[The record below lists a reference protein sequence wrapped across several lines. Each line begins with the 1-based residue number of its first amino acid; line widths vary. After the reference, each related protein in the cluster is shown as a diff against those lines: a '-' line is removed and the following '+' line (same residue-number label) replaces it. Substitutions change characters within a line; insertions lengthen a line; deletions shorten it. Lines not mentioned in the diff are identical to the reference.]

1 MYDELKNPDVTCKGL
16 FETGKFHVSCLRD
29 SNCIFSNSCRFWRVL
44 DLPYVRNEM
53 LILVL

>member
-16 FETGKFHVSCLRD
+16 FETGKSMLSCLRD